1 MHPNGAS
8 KNIVD
13 HAIFSKDGANLNNP
27 AETNKPRVIP
37 KIYKLKKRNA
47 KGIPKSNKEIPNNGE
62 VNNIAGTKPIKAL
75 IKAVKTSDTII
86 SLIFIG
92 AINKLVKFLLHISS
106 KNNIL
111 KPMLVLNKKSYKI
124 AQERITPTAPL

>member
-1 MHPNGAS
+1 MQPKGAN
-8 KNIVD
+8 KKRDD
-13 HAIFSKDGANLNNP
+13 HAIFSKDGPNLNNP

-47 KGIPKSNKEIPNNGE
+47 RGMPKSNKEIPNNGE

-92 AINKLVKFLLHISS
+92 AINKLVKFLLQISS

-111 KPMLVLNKKSYKI
+111 NPMLVLNKKSYRI
-124 AQERITPTAPL
+124 AQESITPTAPL